1 MAAGAAKRQPAQ
13 SKGSKSGLIALAQ
26 GQDLFKEGDAA
37 DCLYIIQKGQL
48 RLYKPK
54 GKGFVELAVLR
65 SGEVL
70 GEMAYFG
77 EGADSRRSCSAA
89 AIVKTEVI
97 AISFSALEKALL
109 NLNPWFRTIVTT
121 LADRLRKTNAKV
133 KALESNN
140 VGGGYGSAG
149 HYAFLK
155 DAEIVKILT
164 VLYLVGKSFGEKRD
178 DGPSHTLSKK
188 IFKFYAGDIFA
199 ISEAK
204 YEEFFTLLKETG
216 YLEIANDDDG
226 LPNLMSMPDI
236 EKVKEL
242 FMFINTQRNSKDNE
256 KIRVSAKCETLMDH
270 IVDTVKNKG
279 LKGPKCNV
287 PMTPTLNYFKERNV
301 AIDISDLEEA
311 REFGFVGDILV
322 GEGNVLSVEVNIE
335 KFDSTFSCVK
345 FSNALRKFNDAHNK

>member
-149 HYAFLK
+149 
-155 DAEIVKILT
+155 
-164 VLYLVGKSFGEKRD
+164 D